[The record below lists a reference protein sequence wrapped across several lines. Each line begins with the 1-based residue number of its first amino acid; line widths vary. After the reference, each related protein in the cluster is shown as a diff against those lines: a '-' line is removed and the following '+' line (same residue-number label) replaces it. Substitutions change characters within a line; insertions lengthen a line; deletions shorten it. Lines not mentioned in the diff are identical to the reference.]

1 MSCRYP
7 GFVLGHLR
15 VRSSFIDYRVTR
27 QLPLRAPNIIMVTM
41 VIKYFELLNRPRGQV
56 FNFGHLTKYNLT
68 LAVGG
73 GFFLLL
79 IFLDPS
85 NVIKKLRII
94 WNHHWI
100 KLPVRIIFRGW
111 STVRGFEPRTGG
123 RKREHNLYAINW
135 ILWLNDTKRSWILA
149 GISFIGWG
157 KVLLRGLDTYVVC
170 SK

>member
-7 GFVLGHLR
+7 VLVLGHLR

-56 FNFGHLTKYNLT
+56 FNFGRLTKYNLT

-73 GFFLLL
+73 GFFLTRDFPGS
-79 IFLDPS
+79 IQCH
-85 NVIKKLRII
+85 KKLRII

-100 KLPVRIIFRGW
+100 IFPIRIIFRGW

-123 RKREHNLYAINW
+123 RKREHNLYAMPAAQ
-135 ILWLNDTKRSWILA
+135 LNLMA
-149 GISFIGWG
+149 
-157 KVLLRGLDTYVVC
+157 
-170 SK
+170 